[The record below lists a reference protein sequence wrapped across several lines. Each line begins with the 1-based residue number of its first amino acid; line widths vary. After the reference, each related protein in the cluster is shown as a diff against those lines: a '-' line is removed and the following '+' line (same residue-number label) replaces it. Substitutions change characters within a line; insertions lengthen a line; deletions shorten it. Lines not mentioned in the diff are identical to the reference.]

1 MARFNVAEYAVLGS
15 LHRGD
20 PRNFLQALQAIPRTL
35 RTMYLHAWQVPLSL
49 PLHFFFCLSVHAAAA
64 SLRLDTR
71 DLR

>member
-49 PLHFFFCLSVHAAAA
+49 PLHFFSACPYTQQLLVSDWTHE
-64 SLRLDTR
+64 T
-71 DLR
+71 